1 MPDWITQLSLPMP
14 LQWGL
19 GGVVVILI
27 IATLT
32 IALLAHRKPEKNWTE
47 LKLRV
52 RTWWWIV
59 AFFSLAL
66 LGNKT
71 LAMLVFGLVSFLALK
86 EFLTL
91 SSTREADHV
100 VLFWAYLTIPLQY
113 YWIHITWYGMFII
126 FIPVY
131 VYLFLP
137 MRMVLIGETKG
148 FLRAASS
155 LQWAVMLTVFC
166 ISHLPALLILPET
179 VGKGDIGTGA
189 MLLFFVVALTQSNDV
204 AQYLWGKSTGRRKVA
219 PKVSP
224 NKTLGGLLG
233 GAATTTLIAWLIGP
247 YLTPMSPLHCALA
260 GLLIG
265 ITGFIGDIVIS
276 AVKRDI
282 GVKDSGSLLPG
293 HGGILDRL
301 DSLTYTAPLFFHFVR
316 YLYF

>member
-1 MPDWITQLSLPMP
+1 MIDWLSSLSLPLV

-19 GGVVVILI
+19 GGVFIALI
-27 IATLT
+27 IASLS
-32 IALLAHRKPEKNWTE
+32 IAALSRLKPEKNWVE
-47 LKLRV
+47 LTLKI

-59 AFFSLAL
+59 GFFSLSL

-71 LAMLVFGLVSFLALK
+71 MALVVFGIISFLALK

-91 SSTREADHV
+91 SSTREADHL
-100 VLFWAYLTIPLQY
+100 VLFWAYLVIPLQY
-113 YWIHITWYGMFII
+113 FWIHSLWYGMFII

-131 VYLFLP
+131 VFLFLP
-137 MRMVLIGETKG
+137 MRMVFIGETKG

-155 LQWAVMLTVFC
+155 LQWALMLTVFC
-166 ISHLPALLILPET
+166 ISHMPALLILPQT
-179 VGKGDIGTGA
+179 VGKGDIQTGS
-189 MLLFFVVALTQSNDV
+189 MLLFFLVVLTQSNDI
-204 AQYLWGKSTGRRKVA
+204 AQYLWGKSLGKSKVA

-224 NKTLGGLLG
+224 NKTWIGLLG
-233 GAATTTLIAWLIGP
+233 GAATTTLIAYLIGP
-247 YLTPMSPLHCALA
+247 YLTPMSSLHCALA

-265 ITGFIGDIVIS
+265 IAGFIGDIVIS

-282 GVKDSGSLLPG
+282 GVKDSGALLPG

>member
-1 MPDWITQLSLPMP
+1 MTDWFATLALPVP
-14 LQWGL
+14 LQWAL
-19 GGVVVILI
+19 GGVVILLLV
-27 IATLT
+27 ATLT
-32 IALLAHRKPEKNWTE
+32 IAILSARKPEKNWTE

-59 AFFSLAL
+59 GFFSLSLIGSKGLAL
-66 LGNKT
+66 L
-71 LAMLVFGLVSFLALK
+71 VFALISFLALK

-91 SSTREADHV
+91 TTTREADHV

-131 VYLFLP
+131 VFLFLP

-179 VGKGDIGTGA
+179 VHKGDIATGA

-204 AQYLWGKSTGRRKVA
+204 AQYLWGKSIGRIKVA

-233 GAATTTLIAWLIGP
+233 GAATTTLLAWLIGP
-247 YLTPMSPLHCALA
+247 YLTPMAPLHCALA

-265 ITGFIGDIVIS
+265 TTGFIGDIVIS

-282 GVKDSGSLLPG
+282 GVKDSGQLLPG